1 MERLNTREWH
11 RRKWTQSMRRNL
23 TKHKVCKPKHW
34 QNQKGNTEST
44 QTERETN
51 TGMRQTTQNTGGGMI
66 TEMREHKKPK
76 N

>member
-1 MERLNTREWH
+1 M
-11 RRKWTQSMRRNL
+11 
-23 TKHKVCKPKHW
+23 
-34 QNQKGNTEST
+34 GNTELT